1 MEYPSMESEVLW
13 LASPWRLRMF
23 LCSRLLMRPMISFPN
38 FSFLEFV
45 LKNQQVFDL
54 LWCLVCHDIW
64 FVWERSEF
72 LQQAEG
78 QMLTSKPFSVR
89 NIQLHVIKEFIQG
102 MIFQPLVCSF
112 RNYLIEAY
120 IRNPLM
126 IYTWSS
132 LDLFCL
138 IFEVSMIFICL
149 IFFLLCCLIFQV
161 RIVLRG
167 TFVSSS
173 D

>member
-1 MEYPSMESEVLW
+1 MEYPSMESEVLG

-23 LCSRLLMRPMISFPN
+23 LCSRLLVRTMISFPN

-45 LKNQQVFDL
+45 LKYQQVFDL

-89 NIQLHVIKEFIQG
+89 NIQLHIIKRINLG
-102 MIFQPLVCSF
+102 HDISTTGLHFQKLPHRS
-112 RNYLIEAY
+112 
-120 IRNPLM
+120 
-126 IYTWSS
+126 IY
-132 LDLFCL
+132 
-138 IFEVSMIFICL
+138 
-149 IFFLLCCLIFQV
+149 
-161 RIVLRG
+161 
-167 TFVSSS
+167 
-173 D
+173 